1 MPPRR
6 TAIVTGGASG
16 LGRALCRR
24 LARDGWEI
32 AICDIDEAGAAE
44 TLQFV
49 RDDGGDGR
57 VGHGP

>member
-32 AICDIDEAGAAE
+32 AICDIDETGAAE
-44 TLQFV
+44 RGV
-49 RDDGGDGR
+49 SSGSM
-57 VGHGP
+57 